1 MPNDTIIQV
10 DGLWKRYGLRM
21 PRWVNA
27 LRRRHSD
34 DDGPWA
40 LRDVS
45 LEVKRGETVGVIGRN
60 GAGKSTLLKV
70 LAGVTPPTRGRV
82 EVGGSVFPMIELN
95 AGVHPEL
102 SGRENVGLLGA
113 IMGLTG
119 REVRALMPA
128 IEDFCEI
135 GEWFDRPVRMY
146 SSGMLARLGLS
157 VALNVEA
164 EILLVDEVLAVGDM
178 NFRRKCVERI
188 ARLQRSDV
196 TLLWVT
202 HSVREAERMCDRG
215 LLLEAGRLKREAA
228 MGEVGAE
235 YLADVMDEE
244 WRRLHAEAAPHVFHD
259 TGHVRIE
266 RLDLLGDSGE
276 PSESF
281 ETGRPMTI
289 RMAYT
294 VVEPVPD
301 LTFHFGFVTSDLLRF
316 TEFNSL
322 DEPFPL
328 GRDTRGVV
336 ECRLPSLPL
345 LPGVYGLYVSITRA
359 DLTSFYKGESVKR
372 LRVRDP
378 GLRASRRNTGLVALD
393 TEWTFAAE

>member
-1 MPNDTIIQV
+1 MPDDTIIRV
-10 DGLWKRYGLRM
+10 DALWKRYGLRM

-27 LRRRHSD
+27 LRGRRE

-40 LRDVS
+40 LRDVGF
-45 LEVKRGETVGVIGRN
+45 EVARGETVGVIGRN

-82 EVGGSVFPMIELN
+82 EVRGSVFPMIELN

-102 SGRENVGLLGA
+102 TGRENVKLLGA
-113 IMGLTG
+113 IMGLAG
-119 REVRALMPA
+119 REVRALLPA
-128 IEDFCEI
+128 IEDFCDI

-146 SSGMLARLGLS
+146 SSGMLARLGLA

-178 NFRRKCVERI
+178 NFRRKCVDRI
-188 ARLQRSDV
+188 ARLQKSDV

-215 LLLEAGRLKREAA
+215 MLLEVGRLKREAA

-266 RLDLLGDSGE
+266 RIDLLDDSGE
-276 PSESF
+276 PAESF
-281 ETGRPMTI
+281 ETGRPVTI
-289 RMAYT
+289 RMAYSLA
-294 VVEPVPD
+294 EPVPD
-301 LTFHFGFVTSDLLRF
+301 LAFHFGFVTSDLLRL
-316 TEFNSL
+316 TTFNSL

-328 GRDTRGVV
+328 GEAARGVV

-345 LPGVYGLYVSITRA
+345 LPGVYGLFVGVTRA
-359 DLTSFYKGESVKR
+359 TMESFFKGENLKR
-372 LRVRDP
+372 LWVRDP
-378 GLRASRRNTGLVALD
+378 GLQASRRNTGLVALEA
-393 TEWTFAAE
+393 EWGFAPE